1 MNKTINVLHRL
12 KSGVSCGYG
21 VPPNKLGGQGL
32 KVIVM
37 NKSKETVTAGF
48 SRWKTAQR
56 LLDIQFTHRRYPD
69 CMHKMYPDYV
79 VGNSE

>member
-1 MNKTINVLHRL
+1 LNKTINVLHRL

-48 SRWKTAQR
+48 SAG
-56 LLDIQFTHRRYPD
+56 HRGLRCIGELP
-69 CMHKMYPDYV
+69 V
-79 VGNSE
+79 E

>member
-1 MNKTINVLHRL
+1 MVDMMNIL
-12 KSGVSCGYG
+12 
-21 VPPNKLGGQGL
+21 Q
-32 KVIVM
+32 
-37 NKSKETVTAGF
+37 KSKIITIGF

-56 LLDIQFTHRRYPD
+56 LLDIQFTHRRCPD